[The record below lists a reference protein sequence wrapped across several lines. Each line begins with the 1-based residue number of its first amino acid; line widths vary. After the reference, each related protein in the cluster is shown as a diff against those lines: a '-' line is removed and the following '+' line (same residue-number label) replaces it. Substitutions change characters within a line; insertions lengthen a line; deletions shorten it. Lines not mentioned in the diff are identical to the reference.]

1 MVRKKLLTLVCVLGI
16 LACGACFLPAPPPVR
31 RPPPPRVSTLDLRGI
46 HAICVTVTNPSNPG
60 KIDPIAL
67 GQWIADAINLQ
78 KGPDLPH
85 AYGDPQ
91 ATPGDAVLQVTVLE
105 ESVTSEPANRTQ
117 SLSRLE
123 FQMVMGTTLTS
134 PNGAVLWHEAD
145 ERYHA
150 ASEPFDTA
158 AIDALKDSRFAAWV
172 QHRICNAFASH
183 MLYDRR

>member
-1 MVRKKLLTLVCVLGI
+1 
-16 LACGACFLPAPPPVR
+16 
-31 RPPPPRVSTLDLRGI
+31 
-46 HAICVTVTNPSNPG
+46 
-60 KIDPIAL
+60 L